1 MTIIIFILLYLLGC
15 ILSAG
20 RIVGSM
26 YGIEMNYPTRQDK
39 ELSFLEVLKMN
50 DIGFILTLSS
60 WLGFIAGIMVYLKE
74 EIYENHHYLL
84 KYSFK

>member
-1 MTIIIFILLYLLGC
+1 MTIIFILFYLLGC

-26 YGIEMNYPTRQDK
+26 YGIELNYPIRRDK
-39 ELSFLEVLKMN
+39 ELSFLELLARN
-50 DIGFILTLSS
+50 DIGFILILSS
-60 WLGFIAGIMVYLKE
+60 WIGFIAGIIVYLKE
-74 EIYENHHYLL
+74 EINENNHFFL